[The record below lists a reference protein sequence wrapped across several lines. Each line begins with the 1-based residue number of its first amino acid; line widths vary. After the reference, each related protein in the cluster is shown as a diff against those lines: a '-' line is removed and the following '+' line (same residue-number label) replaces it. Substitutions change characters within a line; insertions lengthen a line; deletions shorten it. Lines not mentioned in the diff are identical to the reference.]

1 MRNATNTIMLQFI
14 QENGVIYSIEGFKP
28 SFHMIADDRRIAGIT
43 DA

>member
-1 MRNATNTIMLQFI
+1 MFSDLDKCEYYVEEQ
-14 QENGVIYSIEGFKP
+14 FKP